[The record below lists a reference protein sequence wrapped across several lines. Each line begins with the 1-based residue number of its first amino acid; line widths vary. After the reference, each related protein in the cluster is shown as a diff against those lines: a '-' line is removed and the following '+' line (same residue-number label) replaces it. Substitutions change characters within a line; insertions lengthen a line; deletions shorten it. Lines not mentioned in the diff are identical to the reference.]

1 MKFENIISV
10 CNIKHLSVWK
20 KASINIIKYIESEN
34 YTVIVPQIHLAI
46 FKKNSPSEYKII
58 SEEKYKPSFNAKL
71 ESKSYKSKT
80 NINWYF
86 QQFLKLSALE
96 EISSEKF
103 GLIWD
108 ADSVPLK
115 KLIFIKKNKVL
126 FYKSSEFHKPYFD
139 NLETLLKFKKKNNHS
154 FIAQCMPVKGIWFKE
169 LLKNDRRFK

>member
-10 CNIKHLSVWK
+10 CHIKHLSVWK

-96 EISSEKF
+96 
-103 GLIWD
+103 
-108 ADSVPLK
+108 
-115 KLIFIKKNKVL
+115 
-126 FYKSSEFHKPYFD
+126 
-139 NLETLLKFKKKNNHS
+139 
-154 FIAQCMPVKGIWFKE
+154 
-169 LLKNDRRFK
+169 